1 MQSSP
6 KYKRILLK
14 LSGEMLGGS
23 GKLGIS
29 KSSIELMAGE
39 IAKVQKSGT
48 ELAVVIGGG
57 NFFRGSLAKEFGFER
72 SAADYMGMLATCI
85 NGLALQAVLEKQYGI
100 DTRVMTAIHMPEL
113 AEPYIKRKAQ
123 KHLSEGRVVIFAA
136 GTGNP
141 LFTTDTAAA
150 LRAREMNCEI
160 ILKATKVDGI
170 YDKDPEKDETAVKFN
185 ELNYLDVISKRL
197 KVMDATAIT
206 MCMESNL
213 PILVFKVDTEG
224 SVVRALNDK
233 TVGTIVY

>member
-1 MQSSP
+1 MTSP
-6 KYKRILLK
+6 QYKRVLLK
-14 LSGEMLGGS
+14 LSGEMLGGP

-29 KSSIELMAGE
+29 KSGIELLAGE
-39 IAKVQKSGT
+39 IAAVQRSGV
-48 ELAVVIGGG
+48 EVAVVIGGG

-85 NGLALQAVLEKQYGI
+85 NGLALQAILEKQFEI

-123 KHLSEGRVVIFAA
+123 KHLSSNRIVIFAA

-150 LRAREMNCEI
+150 LRAREMGCEI
-160 ILKATKVDGI
+160 IMKATKVDGI
-170 YDKDPEKDETAVKFN
+170 YDKDPEKDKTAVKFN

-213 PILVFKVDTEG
+213 PILVFKADEPGCVM
-224 SVVRALNDK
+224 RALNDK